1 MIENFDQNEIIFI
14 LTVMTT
20 SAVIVGFMAG
30 LFGIGG
36 GLIMVPVLFY
46 VFSLVGIER
55 TFVMHLAVGTS
66 FSIIIP
72 NSIISTIT
80 HMKFKAVDFS
90 IVKTFGT
97 FVAIGVV
104 LGTIFAV
111 SLKTSSLILFF
122 SIMTMLFAIYFL
134 MEKEKINPIP
144 RDINLIYRV
153 ICGFLSGFLSA
164 PMGIGG
170 GVFNTPIFKMFGYP
184 INIAIGSSAAI
195 GFLIALIGAVGFAVS
210 GTYFN
215 IVKTFGAFVVI
226 GVVLGTIFAVSLKTS
241 SLVLFFSI
249 ITMFFAIY
257 FLTAKEKINPI
268 QREINLIYRVIFG
281 FLSGFLSAPM
291 GIAGGVI
298 NTPILKIFGYQ
309 VKVAIGSSAAVG
321 FLIALIGAI
330 GFAVSGSYLNVNVPL
345 SLGFVNIP
353 AFLIFAPITMFMAK
367 IGAKTVHKFDKKL
380 IGKLF
385 GVYLFII
392 SCKLFYEY
400 FSF

>member
-1 MIENFDQNEIIFI
+1 MIENLDQNQIIFI
-14 LTVMTT
+14 VTVMVA
-20 SAVIVGFMAG
+20 SAVVVGFMAG
-30 LFGIGG
+30 FFGIGG
-36 GLIMVPVLFY
+36 GLIMVPILFY
-46 VFSLVGIER
+46 LFSFAGIDQVFI
-55 TFVMHLAVGTS
+55 MHLAIGTS

-72 NSIISTIT
+72 TSIISTIT

-90 IVKTFGT
+90 IVKTFGV
-97 FVAIGVV
+97 FVA
-104 LGTIFAV
+104 
-111 SLKTSSLILFF
+111 
-122 SIMTMLFAIYFL
+122 
-134 MEKEKINPIP
+134 
-144 RDINLIYRV
+144 
-153 ICGFLSGFLSA
+153 
-164 PMGIGG
+164 
-170 GVFNTPIFKMFGYP
+170 
-184 INIAIGSSAAI
+184 
-195 GFLIALIGAVGFAVS
+195 
-210 GTYFN
+210 
-215 IVKTFGAFVVI
+215 I

-257 FLTAKEKINPI
+257 FLTVKEKINPI

-298 NTPILKIFGYQ
+298 NTPILKIFGYE

-330 GFAVSGSYLNVNVPL
+330 GFAASGSYLNVNIPL
-345 SLGFVNIP
+345 SLGFINIP
-353 AFLIFAPITMFMAK
+353 AFFIFVPITMFMAK
-367 IGAKTVHKFDKKL
+367 IGAKTVHKFDKRL

-385 GVYLFII
+385 GIYLFII

>member
-1 MIENFDQNEIIFI
+1 MIENLDQNQIIFI
-14 LTVMTT
+14 VTIMAA
-20 SAVIVGFMAG
+20 SAVVVGFMAG
-30 LFGIGG
+30 FFGIGG
-36 GLIMVPVLFY
+36 GLIMVPILFY
-46 VFSLVGIER
+46 LFSFAGIEQV
-55 TFVMHLAVGTS
+55 FIMHLAIGTS

-72 NSIISTIT
+72 TSIISTMT

-90 IVKTFGT
+90 IVKTFGV

-104 LGTIFAV
+104 LGT
-111 SLKTSSLILFF
+111 L
-122 SIMTMLFAIYFL
+122 
-134 MEKEKINPIP
+134 
-144 RDINLIYRV
+144 
-153 ICGFLSGFLSA
+153 
-164 PMGIGG
+164 
-170 GVFNTPIFKMFGYP
+170 
-184 INIAIGSSAAI
+184 
-195 GFLIALIGAVGFAVS
+195 
-210 GTYFN
+210 
-215 IVKTFGAFVVI
+215 
-226 GVVLGTIFAVSLKTS
+226 FAVSLKTS

-321 FLIALIGAI
+321 FLIAIIGAI